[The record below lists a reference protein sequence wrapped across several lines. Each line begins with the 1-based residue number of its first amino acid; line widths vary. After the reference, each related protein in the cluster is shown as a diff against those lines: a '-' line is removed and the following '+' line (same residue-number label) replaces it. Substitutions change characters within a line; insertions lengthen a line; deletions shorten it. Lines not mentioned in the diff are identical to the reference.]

1 MSGPFATRLESIT
14 ITTPGGWVDPV
25 DPSASATTGTTTQI
39 MASVLPSSTN
49 ERSAVGD
56 RGQVTTTYRLYAPG
70 RQTVV
75 AAGARVLWQ
84 GLALDVLG
92 DPEFWPDPLGSGF
105 HTEATL
111 QLAKG

>member
-1 MSGPFATRLESIT
+1 MTAFATRLEDVT

-25 DPSASATTGTTTQI
+25 DPDATATVGSTTTI
-39 MASVLPSSTN
+39 RASVLPSSTN
-49 ERSAVGD
+49 ERSQVGD

-75 AAGARVLWQ
+75 ASGARVLWQ
-84 GLALDVLG
+84 GLALDVVG
-92 DPEFWPDPLGSGF
+92 DPEFWPDPIGGGF

-111 QLAKG
+111 QLARG

>member
-1 MSGPFATRLESIT
+1 MTGPFATRLESVT
-14 ITTPGGWVDPV
+14 VSTPGGWVDPV
-25 DPSASATTGTTTQI
+25 DPGSASAGTSESI

-49 ERSAVGD
+49 ERSQVGD

-70 RQTVV
+70 RQTIIT
-75 AAGARVLWQ
+75 AGARILWQ
-84 GLALDVLG
+84 GLALDVVG